1 MPYIQVICKG
11 FYLHKKKK
19 RFLENLRIGI
29 YMESMKIVD
38 NKINLLEWSKELFPG
53 LKLEMLRTRNI
64 KNKGIT

>member
-1 MPYIQVICKG
+1 
-11 FYLHKKKK
+11 
-19 RFLENLRIGI
+19 
-29 YMESMKIVD
+29 MESMKIVD